1 MQTIGI
7 LAALF
12 ILSSIAAGFLVG
24 AILGRLNPDNIVM
37 PDDERDWMDVELT
50 RILKE
55 VER

>member
-24 AILGRLNPDNIVM
+24 FILGGIDPDNVAM
-37 PDDERDWMDVELT
+37 PDDEGDWMDAELT
-50 RILKE
+50 RVLKE
-55 VER
+55 VE